1 MNINIFILK
10 CHFFAFSTVILG
22 IEDNL
27 FISLCNY
34 EMNIN
39 IFILK
44 CHFCA
49 FSTVI
54 LGQEDNKDHLE
65 NECIKN
71 ATNEL
76 II

>member
-10 CHFFAFSTVILG
+10 CYFF
-22 IEDNL
+22 
-27 FISLCNY
+27 
-34 EMNIN
+34 
-39 IFILK
+39 
-44 CHFCA
+44 A